1 MHYIALVFFFPTV
14 VLLLCYICCEYIKN
28 MPLSSWENWVHPP
41 GGRLGRAVFAPRDQG
56 HRQWPQVW
64 QPHPIVIKKLQL
76 IAINCKKQ
84 CCKDVT
90 NMHTSFGKKL
100 GAPPGGRLRRAV
112 CGPHHRGH
120 HQRPQVWPSI
130 GIQTRNNKQYIN
142 FRLQVIGCST
152 NTIVI
157 FGIYIEAK
165 YHTKYL
171 LSFK

>member
-1 MHYIALVFFFPTV
+1 MYSTIHRMYIKKRLSTTKKRLSIYALHSTCIFFPTV

-100 GAPPGGRLRRAV
+100 GAPPRRAPAAG
-112 CGPHHRGH
+112 CL
-120 HQRPQVWPSI
+120 RPPSP
-130 GIQTRNNKQYIN
+130 RSP
-142 FRLQVIGCST
+142 ST
-152 NTIVI
+152 ASSLAYNRHSD
-157 FGIYIEAK
+157 K
-165 YHTKYL
+165 K
-171 LSFK
+171 